1 MADTQNEYLVN
12 ETDLK
17 AVADAI
23 REKGGTTEL
32 LAFPAGFVSAIQAIG
47 GNTRDGQ

>member
-12 ETDLK
+12 ETDLI

-23 REKGGTTEL
+23 REKGGTTEPL
-32 LAFPAGFVSAIQAIG
+32 SFPAGFVSAIQAIG
-47 GNTRDGQ
+47 GGTRDGR